1 MGVDVASIPFPNVAG
16 KEATRQAAAAGSLQ
30 AQRGRELARLQ
41 LEEMIDKIRRRAL
54 ASALNRGLS
63 LSLPYFDDGSG
74 EMCWR
79 EILII
84 PRGRCL
90 FVPAFVVLAA
100 RAEAERVNK
109 DTCLTISTKAH
120 LLELLHTLEEAFS
133 PPSTTE

>member
-1 MGVDVASIPFPNVAG
+1 MGVDVASIPFSNVAG
-16 KEATRQAAAAGSLQ
+16 REATRETAGADSLQ

-63 LSLPYFDDGSG
+63 LSLPYFDDRSG

-79 EILII
+79 EIPII
-84 PRGRCL
+84 PRSRVL

-100 RAEAERVNK
+100 RAEAERVER
-109 DTCLTISTKAH
+109 DQSFSPFTKAH
-120 LLELLHTLEEAFS
+120 LLVLLRSLEEAFS
-133 PPSTTE
+133 PPGTSE

>member
-16 KEATRQAAAAGSLQ
+16 KEATRETAGADSLA

-63 LSLPYFDDGSG
+63 LSLPYFDDRSG

-79 EILII
+79 EIPII
-84 PRGRCL
+84 PRGRVL

-100 RAEAERVNK
+100 RAEATRVEGDHN
-109 DTCLTISTKAH
+109 ISPFTKAH
-120 LLELLHTLEEAFS
+120 LLGLLRSLEEAFS
-133 PPSTTE
+133 PPGTTA